1 MVCFFKLFYRQVFR
15 KSYSNVAFFCRYR
28 QVLLVFS
35 VLRSFANAEAFI
47 CKRFCVDS
55 ETVLRLFFV
64 AWRFVKLNE
73 RSLVNE
79 RALVDKFL
87 SAH

>member
-1 MVCFFKLFYRQVFR
+1 MP
-15 KSYSNVAFFCRYR
+15 NVAFFADIGK
-28 QVLLVFS
+28 FS
-35 VLRSFANAEAFI
+35 ALFRCFVRLPMQKRLYANASALI
-47 CKRFCVDS
+47 VKRCSVC
-55 ETVLRLFFV
+55 FFV

-79 RALVDKFL
+79 RALVDEFL